1 MARGPRSHPK
11 SLKNSASRSTL
22 CSVSSTAASPNR
34 VPDSARPDGL
44 EAARRHVLLTGAD
57 LGIVWDGD
65 GDRVAFVDSAGES
78 ATADEVSLLLI
89 QTILRGRAGEN
100 IVYDL
105 KMSEAVRR
113 CILSMDARALVERS
127 GHTFLKRRMILDECV
142 FGCEVSGHY
151 FYRELSGGDDG
162 LFTALLMV
170 EIIQRTGDLQSLR
183 ASLPRMFV
191 TPDIRIPLEG
201 RAFDGLRERVR
212 SLFQPDEELTI
223 DGLRLRTGDGF
234 VLVRESVTEPVVTVR
249 IEGFDQD
256 ALERLIGTCAEAFP
270 EAKELFPGKR
280 KKEVKSRVRNQR

>member
-1 MARGPRSHPK
+1 MATGWHSLTRPVNLLPPTK
-11 SLKNSASRSTL
+11 S
-22 CSVSSTAASPNR
+22 P
-34 VPDSARPDGL
+34 
-44 EAARRHVLLTGAD
+44 
-57 LGIVWDGD
+57 
-65 GDRVAFVDSAGES
+65 
-78 ATADEVSLLLI
+78 LLLI
-89 QTILRGRAGEN
+89 QTILGGKAGKN
-100 IVYDL
+100 VVYDL
-105 KMSEAVRR
+105 KMSDAVRK

-127 GHTFLKRRMILDECV
+127 GHTFLKRRMLLDECI

-162 LFTALLMV
+162 LFTALFMAD
-170 EIIQRTGDLQSLR
+170 IIQRAGDLKSLR

-191 TPDIRIPLEG
+191 TPDIRIPLQG
-201 RAFDGLRERVR
+201 RAFDVFRERVR